1 MSVSGE
7 APVIGSQPE
16 NVDVERGGNAML
28 SVVATGEGLSY
39 QWFGPDGEPL
49 SDSGDGAIEGATSPT
64 LQITNAGPDD
74 AGDYRVRIT
83 TASGG
88 IVDSD
93 IVSLS
98 VGEFIRFV
106 CVSMFYLSLYRSR
119 N

>member
-7 APVIGSQPE
+7 APVIVSQPE
-16 NVDVERGGNAML
+16 NVDVERGGNITL

-49 SDSGDGAIEGATSPT
+49 SDSDGEIEGATSPT
-64 LQITNAGPDD
+64 LRITNAGLDD
-74 AGDYRVRIT
+74 AGDYRLQIT
-83 TASGG
+83 SASGE

-98 VGEFIRFV
+98 VGEFIRFF
-106 CVSMFYLSLYRSR
+106 CVSMFYLSLYRSL